1 MSTSI
6 IKPSAIKHA
15 AALIEVA
22 AIYMRD
28 GAFNTALERLKEAM
42 PIVEA
47 AAEARNA
54 LLARLT
60 QEASS

>member
-1 MSTSI
+1 MSTSVL
-6 IKPSAIKHA
+6 KPGEIQHA

-22 AIYMRD
+22 ALYLLD

-47 AAEARNA
+47 AAEERNV

-60 QEASS
+60 QEAAA